1 MFDESDL
8 TVRRLNAHDFD
19 AIARIATDADYVYS
33 RFDQRELERILDSLP
48 AIGAFTAPPGPLGR
62 YTGGTLRAFLL
73 LNQLSPPSAWIGG
86 FGVPDS
92 EARQYQAHLALLLP
106 ALEAEAA
113 GRGAGYLYYSGGDTN
128 NDWLAPV
135 LKAHGFALVT
145 LLRSYDK
152 VGFSVPSPGAG
163 DVRVRPFTPADLDGV
178 LVVEELAFEQ
188 LWRYD
193 AAGFLEIAREYPY
206 FVVAEDA
213 AGVVGYQY
221 NALDG
226 SSGYLVRI
234 AVHPRAQGR
243 GVGVR
248 LLSEAI
254 AYFARAGATRILL
267 NTQEDNTRAH
277 RLYEWFGFERVE
289 PSGFILG
296 RRITSANTG
305 SAE

>member
-1 MFDESDL
+1 MSDETAL
-8 TVRRLNAHDFD
+8 TVRRLNAHDYD

-33 RFDQRELERILDSLP
+33 RFDQRELERILDALP

-62 YTGGTLRAFLL
+62 FTGGTLRAFLL

-86 FGVPDS
+86 FGVADS
-92 EARQYQAHLALLLP
+92 EARQYQAHLTLLLP

-113 GRGAGYLYYSGGDTN
+113 CRGAGYLYYSGGDTN
-128 NDWLAPV
+128 NDWLAPI

-145 LLRSYDK
+145 MLRSYDK
-152 VGFSVPSPGAG
+152 VGFYVPSPGAE
-163 DVRVRPFTPADLDGV
+163 DVRVRPFTSADLDGV
-178 LVVEELAFEQ
+178 LAVEELAFEQ

-193 AAGFLEIAREYPY
+193 AAGFLDIAREYPY

-226 SSGYLVRI
+226 PSGYLVRI

-248 LLSEAI
+248 LLAEAVE
-254 AYFARAGATRILL
+254 YFARAGSTRILL
-267 NTQEDNTRAH
+267 NTQEDNTQAH

-296 RRITSANTG
+296 RPITSANIG
-305 SAE
+305 SPE